1 MVIRIAQL
9 TTSWSGGSRF
19 STQRLARIAESRWC
33 STTELSCKSMV
44 AGVRCMSFDF
54 QVFRVVVG
62 PDLILVVNR
71 LTILQEPPNL
81 HFRYD
86 LMDINVSGAPCARV
100 VGAVDNPI
108 PSRG

>member
-1 MVIRIAQL
+1 MCLVLFSLELGLAL
-9 TTSWSGGSRF
+9 GAYKPYETT
-19 STQRLARIAESRWC
+19 T
-33 STTELSCKSMV
+33 SCKSMV

-62 PDLILVVNR
+62 PDLVLVVNR
-71 LTILQEPPNL
+71 LAILQEPPNL